1 MRGLQCGHAESLTVI
16 REIPGGH
23 REEAWF
29 HARFRDFHL
38 RGEWYS
44 FDPAMLSV
52 NVPALGVAPEL
63 KKIATGITGV
73 IDDLGGISQVAKDLG
88 HRSHTSVQYWYQQ
101 NSLPRWRWAEL
112 SSLAEQRGVKMPKEQ
127 RA

>member
-1 MRGLQCGHAESLTVI
+1 MTIFDLHDDFCRAIYLAM
-16 REIPGGH
+16 
-23 REEAWF
+23 
-29 HARFRDFHL
+29 ARD
-38 RGEWYS
+38 
-44 FDPAMLSV
+44 
-52 NVPALGVAPEL
+52 
-63 KKIATGITGV
+63 IQAT

-112 SSLAEQRGVKMPKEQ
+112 SNLAEQRGVKMPKEQ